1 MGGHL
6 PCPLRCLSPPQPALP
21 NLGGAASLP
30 HISVVIVVPCLAA
43 DWHSDGVCL
52 LPTVP
57 LGTHNPSKGVK
68 TCQCTRLPRRERC
81 CSTRV
86 QYCFARK
93 ATWQEGCFGTTR
105 TWAFKTPL
113 MSASGVPVAGSC
125 TRDGLSR
132 LASGWYVPLLQEN
145 ACVSFSQ
152 LSLCVS
158 RACLG
163 KMIIFSPSI
172 KWRQKDALSLPPAH
186 IMGVGWD
193 VARLYP
199 RAAQIEAEVVAC
211 TAHVSSVNAS
221 PASHTPVTLNARSV

>member
-1 MGGHL
+1 MPLADRAPGHAQ
-6 PCPLRCLSPPQPALP
+6 PPKRCE
-21 NLGGAASLP
+21 NV
-30 HISVVIVVPCLAA
+30 SV
-43 DWHSDGVCL
+43 HK
-52 LPTVP
+52 
-57 LGTHNPSKGVK
+57 PSRGNV
-68 TCQCTRLPRRERC
+68 C

-93 ATWQEGCFGTTR
+93 ATRQEGCFGTTR

>member
-1 MGGHL
+1 MPLADRAPGHAQ
-6 PCPLRCLSPPQPALP
+6 PPKRCE
-21 NLGGAASLP
+21 NV
-30 HISVVIVVPCLAA
+30 SV
-43 DWHSDGVCL
+43 HK
-52 LPTVP
+52 
-57 LGTHNPSKGVK
+57 PSRGNV
-68 TCQCTRLPRRERC
+68 C

-86 QYCFARK
+86 KYCFARK
-93 ATWQEGCFGTTR
+93 ATRQEGCFGTTR

-113 MSASGVPVAGSC
+113 MSASGVPVIGSC

-163 KMIIFSPSI
+163 KIMIIFSI
-172 KWRQKDALSLPPAH
+172 KWRQKDAFSLPPAH